1 MQAIVLAAVGALLI
15 GAIHGCSPITQVRRV
30 ESGEARS
37 CERLDTFRL
46 VEFFPFGQATPSAH
60 QVRHQARRH
69 TCEMGGNAM
78 LITNNYIE
86 VTQGGWDII
95 FEGVGLSCDF
105 DKT

>member
-37 CERLDTFRL
+37 CEWLDTFRL

-78 LITNNYIE
+78 LITNQYIE
-86 VTQGGWDII
+86 VTHGGWDI
-95 FEGVGLSCDF
+95 FYEGVGLNCNV
-105 DKT
+105 DKS